1 MGKQRIANTEGGE
14 KVGRITPAVARKAHI
29 KSAPI
34 VIDKNHLTH
43 IENEHKKELLTLNI
57 SAYDYVRVIVNNFD
71 QIRERPNSAVMLVK
85 TNSIPPH
92 DTCIAEL
99 HYDSSAACWQVKTAQ
114 PRRNIDNSKL
124 LWNKKGGR

>member
-1 MGKQRIANTEGGE
+1 MILGIAITEIFPG
-14 KVGRITPAVARKAHI
+14 AFA
-29 KSAPI
+29 
-34 VIDKNHLTH
+34 
-43 IENEHKKELLTLNI
+43 TLFNAGQ
-57 SAYDYVRVIVNNFD
+57 S
-71 QIRERPNSAVMLVK
+71 REYFISAVMLVK